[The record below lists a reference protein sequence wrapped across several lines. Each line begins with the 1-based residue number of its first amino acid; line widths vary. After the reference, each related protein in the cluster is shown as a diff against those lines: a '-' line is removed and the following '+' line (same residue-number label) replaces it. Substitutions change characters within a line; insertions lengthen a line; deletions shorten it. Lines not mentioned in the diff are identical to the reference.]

1 MSNEREV
8 KVDVSADELKA
19 FEDAIDSPE
28 ENQAPISS
36 EEQKVENTE
45 EEPIENIEENKEE
58 EVIEENQ
65 EVIPEVKPTIKDV
78 EGETPREKALR
89 LEVTRLR
96 KERREKEQSELL
108 KSSNVEVKDDEIDY
122 KELEES
128 GYTQEQIKDLSK
140 MVNVI
145 VSKSGYVKKD
155 QSYQEMA
162 NNTLSSFIGQHKE
175 YAPENDKED
184 FRWSKFNEIL
194 KNDYNIKG
202 KSQEQIKSIFEKVD
216 RDVKL
221 ELGEVEDNKQGK
233 IEAQK
238 QKISVISHGTSSTSG
253 SKSKETPIKAISAG
267 NKTVII
273 GGHPFKGFDDDE
285 IEDFTK

>member
-1 MSNEREV
+1 MPNEREV

-19 FEDAIDSPE
+19 FEEAIDSPE

-45 EEPIENIEENKEE
+45 EKFVENEEKETVEE
-58 EVIEENQ
+58 EKTED
-65 EVIPEVKPTIKDV
+65 IPEVKPTIKDV

-96 KERREKEQSELL
+96 KERREKEQNELL
-108 KSSNVEVKDDEIDY
+108 KSSNVENNNEEIDY

-145 VSKSGYVKKD
+145 VSKSGYIKKD

-162 NNTLSSFIGQHKE
+162 NSTLNSFIKEHNE
-175 YAPENDKED
+175 YAPENDKDD

-194 KNDYNIKG
+194 KNDYNLKG
-202 KSQEQIKSIFEKVD
+202 KSQEQIKSILEKVD

-221 ELGEVEDNKQGK
+221 ELGEVEDKKQGK

-238 QKISVISHGTSSTSG
+238 QKISVISHGTSSTS
-253 SKSKETPIKAISAG
+253 SKSKENSIKAIPAG